1 VTLEVSQIVRVF
13 FWSGS
18 VALLCWLAVMA
29 LQAIPSF
36 RDAARPRPEDEMDGA
51 DPEQPQPA
59 SGQH

>member
-1 VTLEVSQIVRVF
+1 VTLEVSQIFHVF
-13 FWSGS
+13 LWSGS

-51 DPEQPQPA
+51 DTEPSQPA
-59 SGQH
+59 VGHH